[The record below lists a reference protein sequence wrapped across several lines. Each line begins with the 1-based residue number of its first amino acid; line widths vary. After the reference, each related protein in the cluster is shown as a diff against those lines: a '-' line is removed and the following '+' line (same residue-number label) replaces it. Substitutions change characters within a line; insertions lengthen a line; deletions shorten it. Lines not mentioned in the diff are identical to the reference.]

1 MQSSANTP
9 ETRAGARIGMAP
21 DFKIGTFGQFNMRT
35 STITPSVHPVSLYL
49 IAATIALAGCSTT
62 REVYRDETF
71 QPQTPF
77 SANIQRPSKT
87 VCWSVKRA
95 FLSQGYMLEQSADS
109 ATLTGAKNYQL
120 DDDTTVTLR
129 LQTTCAE
136 NNDGS
141 STVFATAS
149 RDISKVQ
156 KEKQHRSAGI
166 GWATVTVPSGSAES
180 LRLIKRETVQ
190 DPKFYQRFYQ
200 LVKTFSEEDE
210 KTSPGKPAQ

>member
-1 MQSSANTP
+1 MRP
-9 ETRAGARIGMAP
+9 P
-21 DFKIGTFGQFNMRT
+21 TF
-35 STITPSVHPVSLYL
+35 TPSALFLYL
-49 IAATIALAGCSTT
+49 IALTFTLAGCSSK
-62 REVYRDETF
+62 REIYREEVF
-71 QPQTPF
+71 QPQTQF
-77 SANIQRPSKT
+77 SATIQRPSKV

-95 FLSQGYMLEQSADS
+95 FLSQGYMLDRSADS
-109 ATLTGAKNYQL
+109 ATLTGAKDYQR
-120 DDDTTVTLR
+120 DDDTTITLR

-190 DPKFYQRFYQ
+190 DKDFYQRFYK
-200 LVKTFSEEDE
+200 LVRTYAEEDE
-210 KTSPGKPAQ
+210 KTSRGASAQ

>member
-1 MQSSANTP
+1 MRSPTYTP
-9 ETRAGARIGMAP
+9 TALFP
-21 DFKIGTFGQFNMRT
+21 
-35 STITPSVHPVSLYL
+35 YL
-49 IAATIALAGCSTT
+49 IALAFVIEGCGSK
-62 REVYRDETF
+62 REVYREEVF
-71 QPQTPF
+71 QPQTQF
-77 SANIQRPSKT
+77 SATIQRPSKV

-95 FLSQGYMLEQSADS
+95 FLSQGYMLDRSADS
-109 ATLTGAKNYQL
+109 ATLTGAKDYQQ
-120 DDDTTVTLR
+120 DDQTTVTLR

-190 DPKFYQRFYQ
+190 DKDFYQRFYK
-200 LVKTFSEEDE
+200 LVRTYADEDAKT
-210 KTSPGKPAQ
+210 TSSATAR